1 MAFYKCGNCGM
12 PFQTTDDAVSVNCP
26 RCGAYQILRDSGD
39 PAARETSGRDRMKEA
54 EQTAVYDGGQQWSAP
69 TPEAYHPAEKDPPFV
84 DAERAPSPDPYYHQE
99 NQAQTQ
105 IYAAPAVDER
115 QEPPAEWQPYPDD
128 NSFYSAI
135 AKPKK
140 SKKGLIIGI
149 IAGVLVIAIAV
160 AAVFLVPKLL
170 NKNKGDGSDGV
181 EMQEQNRIAV
191 GDYHTAVLQQDGTV
205 TTAGDNENG
214 QCDVSEWTD
223 IAAVASGTY
232 HTVGLK
238 NDGTVVAT
246 TVKSEQFDEGQSKVE
261 SWQDITA
268 IAAGQYH
275 TVALK
280 QNGTV
285 IATGSNDDGQCDVS
299 EWTDITAISAKGNF
313 TVGLKSDGTVVA
325 VGENDY
331 GQCEVSEWTDIKA
344 ISAGKY
350 HTVGLKNDGT
360 VVCTAIGKDDNNKGQ
375 CEVSGWTDIK
385 AVSAGK
391 YHTVALKNDGT
402 VLSTSMDEDDEENK
416 GQCDISGWTDVT
428 AICAGVRNTVALK
441 SDGTVLAAGDGS
453 YGLTEINDRKVN

>member
-39 PAARETSGRDRMKEA
+39 PAPRETSGRDRMKEA

-69 TPEAYHPAEKDPPFV
+69 APESYHPAEKESAFA

-105 IYAAPAVDER
+105 VYAAPAVDER

-285 IATGSNDDGQCDVS
+285 IATGSNDDGQCDLS

-313 TVGLKSDGTVVA
+313 TVGLKS
-325 VGENDY
+325 
-331 GQCEVSEWTDIKA
+331 
-344 ISAGKY
+344 
-350 HTVGLKNDGT
+350 DGT